1 MSIQSAVLFGL
12 TEPAVDA
19 CTLTAGRFWATSAAL
34 LGLGGTILGGLALA
48 RAARK
53 TARVASASGL
63 VALTV
68 GVLNLAT
75 ADGGPGTGNG
85 VVGGVAAVGLGLLAL
100 LLGGRALTR

>member
-1 MSIQSAVLFGL
+1 MFIQSAVLFGL

-19 CTLTAGRFWATSAAL
+19 YTLTAGRFWATSAAL
-34 LGLGGTILGGLALA
+34 LGLAGTILGGLALA

-53 TARVASASGL
+53 TAWVASASGL
-63 VALTV
+63 VALTG

-100 LLGGRALTR
+100 VLGGRALTR